1 MAVHLGRAEPHHL
14 STVLELVRAFHAEEA
29 VALAEERRIAAVNAL
44 LANDHYGHIFLIYAG
59 EDPIGYLAVCF
70 GFSIEFAGR
79 DAFIDELYVIPKAR
93 GLGAGREALVRLA
106 ETMRDSGIVALHLEV
121 EKSND
126 RARGLYHGL
135 GFTPRDHY
143 GLMSMSLL

>member
-1 MAVHLGRAEPHHL
+1 MLKKQWRLPRSGALRR
-14 STVLELVRAFHAEEA
+14 ST
-29 VALAEERRIAAVNAL
+29 
-44 LANDHYGHIFLIYAG
+44 HYGHIFLIYAG